1 MISLLLQVRY
11 GNGVNIRPVY
21 NFSPLVTIDEIY
33 MIAALETDLDVDL
46 SQFSQYLHQLGLPHR
61 ITEEGANQVVWV
73 PSEDFVAQVHK
84 LFEAYKSGTLSPL
97 PRVVRTSTFNPL
109 SLILRFPLTVALIMI
124 NAIIFPLTQH
134 IGDDGGLFQMLMFT
148 DFRFDGDRVYFGDL
162 AYTIDT
168 GQYWRL
174 LTPMFIHFG
183 WLHVVFNLLWVWEI
197 GRRIEVVNNAS
208 VLLLVTLVSSLMA
221 NLLQYYMSGPSFFG
235 GMSGVVF
242 GYLGYSLVW
251 SRLVPSRPTGLAPG
265 LYIFMFVYLAIGFT
279 GAIDI
284 LGLGVLANGAHLG
297 GLIGGLLV
305 GGVAG
310 FLFRSEGKG
319 PA

>member
-1 MISLLLQVRY
+1 
-11 GNGVNIRPVY
+11 
-21 NFSPLVTIDEIY
+21 
-33 MIAALETDLDVDL
+33 MIAALEIDLDVNL

-61 ITEEGANQVVWV
+61 ITEEGAKQLVWV
-73 PSEDFVAQVHK
+73 SSEDHVAQVHK
-84 LFEAYKSGTLSPL
+84 LFEAYKLGTLSGL
-97 PRVVRTSTFNPL
+97 PKVVRTSTFNPL
-109 SLILRFPLTVALIMI
+109 LLIHRFPLTLSLVLV
-124 NAIIFPLTQH
+124 NAIIFPLTQR
-134 IGDDGGLFQMLMFT
+134 IGDDDGLFQLLTFA
-148 DFRFDGDRVYFGDL
+148 DFRLDGDRVYFANL
-162 AYTIDT
+162 AYTIET

-183 WLHVVFNLLWVWEI
+183 WLHIVFNLLWVWEV
-197 GRRIEVVNNAS
+197 GRRIEAINNAS

-221 NLLQYYMSGPSFFG
+221 NFLQYYMSGPSFFG

-251 SRLVPSRPTGLAPG
+251 SRMVPSRSTGLAPG

-279 GAIDI
+279 GAIDM

-310 FLFRSEGKG
+310 FLFRSERD
-319 PA
+319 

>member
-1 MISLLLQVRY
+1 MGSVLLFS
-11 GNGVNIRPVY
+11 VNMGPYY
-21 NFSPLVTIDEIY
+21 NFSPLVTIDGLF
-33 MIAALETDLDVDL
+33 MIAALEIDLDVDL
-46 SQFSQYLHQLGLPHR
+46 SHFSQYLQQLGLPHR
-61 ITEEGANQVVWV
+61 ITEEGVNQVVWV
-73 PSEDFVAQVHK
+73 PSEAHVDQIQK
-84 LFEAYKSGTLSPL
+84 LFDAYKSGTLPDL
-97 PRVVRTSTFNPL
+97 PKAVRTSTFNPL
-109 SLILRFPLTVALIMI
+109 SLILRFPLTMALILV
-124 NAIIFPLTQH
+124 NAVIFPFTQR
-134 IGDDGGLFQMLMFT
+134 IGDDGGLFQLLTFV
-148 DFRFDGDRVYFGDL
+148 DFRLDGERVFFGDL
-162 AYTIDT
+162 AYTIET

-183 WLHVVFNLLWVWEI
+183 WLHIVFNMLWVWEV
-197 GRRIEVVNNAS
+197 GRRIEIINNAS

-221 NLLQYYMSGPSFFG
+221 NMLQYYMSGPSFFG

-251 SRLVPSRPTGLAPG
+251 SRLVPSRSTGLAPG

-279 GAIDI
+279 GAIDM

-310 FLFRSEGKG
+310 ILFG
-319 PA
+319 PAQEGRE